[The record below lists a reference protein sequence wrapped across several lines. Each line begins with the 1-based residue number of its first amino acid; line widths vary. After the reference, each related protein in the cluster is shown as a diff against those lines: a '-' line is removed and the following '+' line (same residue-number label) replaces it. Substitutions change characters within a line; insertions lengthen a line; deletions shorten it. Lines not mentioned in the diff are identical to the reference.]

1 MVINLKICVN
11 YYKGYEIGKK
21 LNEKLMN
28 VNELWCST
36 LWLQSVGLPIFVCE
50 YEPIYY
56 KLS

>member
-28 VNELWCST
+28 VNEL
-36 LWLQSVGLPIFVCE
+36 
-50 YEPIYY
+50 
-56 KLS
+56 